1 MNRLSI
7 LVLGSGL
14 HGLAGEERGFVVP
27 QAGGSIAPAAVM
39 QAADWKM
46 TSVVDVDVESVTLL
60 HNQNGCRARWAGD
73 IAGHERGDVQR
84 RCRSR
89 ARRCPAGPR
98 VSISKTDD
106 GNEKLSTI

>member
-1 MNRLSI
+1 LKQFVACGEDSCFADLGHSCSTMNRLSI

-46 TSVVDVDVESVTLL
+46 TSVVDVDVEIKCHTF
-60 HNQNGCRARWAGD
+60 
-73 IAGHERGDVQR
+73 
-84 RCRSR
+84 
-89 ARRCPAGPR
+89 
-98 VSISKTDD
+98 T
-106 GNEKLSTI
+106 